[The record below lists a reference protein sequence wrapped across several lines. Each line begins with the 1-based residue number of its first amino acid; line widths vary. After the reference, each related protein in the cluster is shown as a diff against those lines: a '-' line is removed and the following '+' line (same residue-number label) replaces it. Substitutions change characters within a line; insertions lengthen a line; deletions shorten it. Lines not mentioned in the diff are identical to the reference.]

1 MDADSI
7 GRPERSR
14 HTPRLA
20 AVMLAG
26 VVAVLWLIHG
36 EQPGGSAFQPMSGKN
51 LSANSHNLS
60 EVNDDF
66 PNNIEWERDRAL
78 SAFLAKRYR
87 VSQHV
92 IQEFVRTAF
101 VAGQGIGV
109 DPLLI
114 IAVMAVESG
123 FNPIAESVAGAKGL
137 MQIIPKF
144 HAEKL
149 EEFGG
154 EKAIFEPRANIL
166 VGSQILREYIHRMG
180 DVGMGL
186 RVYGGGPMEGEN
198 RYPDRVLDE
207 KRRLQQVVTQYDR
220 AARPVPARERAGI

>member
-1 MDADSI
+1 
-7 GRPERSR
+7 
-14 HTPRLA
+14 
-20 AVMLAG
+20 
-26 VVAVLWLIHG
+26 
-36 EQPGGSAFQPMSGKN
+36 
-51 LSANSHNLS
+51 
-60 EVNDDF
+60 
-66 PNNIEWERDRAL
+66 
-78 SAFLAKRYR
+78 
-87 VSQHV
+87 
-92 IQEFVRTAF
+92 
-101 VAGQGIGV
+101 
-109 DPLLI
+109 
-114 IAVMAVESG
+114 
-123 FNPIAESVAGAKGL
+123 